1 MRVLKQA
8 QISQR
13 VLDFGALE
21 KAQAAIHA
29 VRNAGVEK
37 RGFHHPAL
45 GVAAVEQ
52 GDFFALAAVAH
63 QLLDLVHKPL
73 RLGKVTGGLIHAHR
87 LARAGVGAEVFPQ
100 ALGVVTDQCI
110 GRIEDVAEAAV
121 IALELDLLLNPKLA
135 HKVGHVAHAR
145 TAKGV
150 DALVI
155 VAHRHHRA
163 ARHRTRAF
171 GRVIALPGQHFD
183 PGVLQLVGVL
193 ELVDQD
199 VAKAPLVMLAHGR
212 VVS

>member
-13 VLDFGALE
+13 VFNFRALE
-21 KAQAAIHA
+21 KAQAAVNA
-29 VRNAGVEK
+29 VRQAGIEQ
-37 RGFHHPAL
+37 RCFHHPAL
-45 GVAAVEQ
+45 RIAAVKQ
-52 GDFFALAAVAH
+52 GDFLALAAFAH

-73 RLGKVTGGLIHAHR
+73 RLGKITGRFIHAHR
-87 LARAGVGAEVFPQ
+87 LARAGFGAEVFAQ
-100 ALGVVTDQCI
+100 AFGVVTDQCI
-110 GRIEDVAEAAV
+110 GRIKDVAEAPV
-121 IALELDLLLNPKLA
+121 IALELDLLLNPELA
-135 HKVGHVAHAR
+135 HKVGHVAHASA
-145 TAKGV
+145 AKGV
-150 DALVI
+150 NALVV

>member
-13 VLDFGALE
+13 VFNFRALE
-21 KAQAAIHA
+21 KAQAAVNA
-29 VRNAGVEK
+29 VRQAGVEQ
-37 RGFHHPAL
+37 RCFHHPAL
-45 GVAAVEQ
+45 RIAAVKQ
-52 GDFFALAAVAH
+52 GDFLALAAFAH

-73 RLGKVTGGLIHAHR
+73 RLGKITGGFIHAYR
-87 LARAGVGAEVFPQ
+87 LARASFSAEVFTQ
-100 ALGVVTDQCI
+100 AFGVVTDQCI
-110 GRIEDVAEAAV
+110 GRIKDVAEAAV
-121 IALELDLLLNPKLA
+121 IALELDLVLNPELA
-135 HKVGHVAHAR
+135 HKVGHVAHASA
-145 TAKGV
+145 AKGV
-150 DALVI
+150 NALV
-155 VAHRHHRA
+155 VVTHRHHRA